1 MSTPIFSIFCIDY
14 RFNAMVDT
22 YFTQTGNQYN
32 YFASTAP
39 GAGLPLGYEQ
49 YCDQVCNSCK
59 NEYKSCKCKCKCTQ
73 QYCNPCNPTMK
84 LFKQSLVESL
94 NVALTLKPIKDV
106 YILNHQDCGAIKAFL
121 SCSGYPTKLGE
132 NNKKEIEINQTLLT
146 FANNYMLKKF
156 PKIKNTLDLID
167 INGSVASYNILTK
180 TWAVIFVG
188 EFNDQ
193 NGLWYGLKVG
203 DTYKL

>member
-1 MSTPIFSIFCIDY
+1 MTTPIFSIFCIDY

-32 YFASTAP
+32 YFASTVP

-49 YCDQVCNSCK
+49 YCDKICNSCNK
-59 NEYKSCKCKCKCTQ
+59 DYNVCKCNCKCNL
-73 QYCNPCNPTMK
+73 QYCNPCDPTMK
-84 LFKQSLVESL
+84 LFKQNLVESL
-94 NVALTLKPIKDV
+94 NVAITLKPITQV

-121 SCSGYPTKLGE
+121 SCSGYPSKLGE
-132 NNKKEIEINQTLLT
+132 NNKKEIEINQKLLT
-146 FANNYMLKKF
+146 FADKYMSKKF

-167 INGSVASYNILTK
+167 INGSVASYNICTK
-180 TWAVIFVG
+180 VWTVIFVG
-188 EFNDQ
+188 EFNDPT
-193 NGLWYGLKVG
+193 GLWYGLKAG